1 VSVVGAVAGAVVG
14 AVVGAPVAV
23 VAVVAWW
30 HRCSSS
36 WGALRL
42 RAARLAGP
50 ASNCLQL
57 LSLRTVLQLYE
68 RTEDPACMLQH
79 VLQYSRIL
87 QSYVHESA
95 DHQEAGWA
103 TTVVQIATY
112 S

>member
-50 ASNCLQL
+50 ASNCVYSCVYA
-57 LSLRTVLQLYE
+57 LSYSC
-68 RTEDPACMLQH
+68 TEDPACMLQH

>member
-1 VSVVGAVAGAVVG
+1 
-14 AVVGAPVAV
+14 
-23 VAVVAWW
+23 
-30 HRCSSS
+30 
-36 WGALRL
+36 
-42 RAARLAGP
+42 
-50 ASNCLQL
+50 
-57 LSLRTVLQLYE
+57 
-68 RTEDPACMLQH
+68 MLQH